1 MGTIDEMGG
10 DIQKIKQMEV
20 DHILFGHNFVPA

>member
-1 MGTIDEMGG
+1 MGG

>member
-1 MGTIDEMGG
+1 MGG

-20 DHILFGHNFVPA
+20 DHIVFGHNFVPA